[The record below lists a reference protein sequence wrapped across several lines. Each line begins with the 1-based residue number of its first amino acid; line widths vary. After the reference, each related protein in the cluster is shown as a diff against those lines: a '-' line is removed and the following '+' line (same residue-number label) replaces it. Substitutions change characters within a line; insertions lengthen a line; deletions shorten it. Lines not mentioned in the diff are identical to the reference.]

1 MKTVQPRKQHKML
14 YKAPLNMRYRH
25 FSAPLS
31 DSLKASHHIGSVP
44 VRTGDTV
51 RIMRGDRK
59 GAEGK
64 VTEVDQQKYRLLIE
78 GITQEKVDGST
89 VPASIHPSKVM
100 ITSLNLDD
108 KWRRESL
115 KVEAAR
121 KAEKRSEEKK
131 KAAKPKKAR
140 RKRKPTEAAPEKAWS
155 SRRGRRARTSSEE
168 KKGDAEGG

>member
-1 MKTVQPRKQHKML
+1 MKTIQPRKQHKML
-14 YKAPLNMRYRH
+14 YKAPLNIRYRH

-31 DSLKASHHIGSVP
+31 DSLKASHHIDSVP
-44 VRTGDTV
+44 VKMGDTV

-64 VTEVDQQKYRLLIE
+64 VTEVDRQKYRIFIE
-78 GITQEKVDGST
+78 GVTQEKVDGST
-89 VPASIHPSKVM
+89 VPTSIHPSKVM

-115 KVEAAR
+115 KVEAAEE
-121 KAEKRSEEKK
+121 AEKRSEEEK
-131 KAAKPKKAR
+131 KALKPKKAR
-140 RKRKPTEAAPEKAWS
+140 KKRKPTETTPQKAWS
-155 SRRGRRARTSSEE
+155 SRGRRARTSPEE

>member
-14 YKAPLNMRYRH
+14 FEAPLNIRYRH

-31 DSLKASHHIGSVP
+31 DSLKASHHIGSVQ

-64 VTEVDQQKYRLLIE
+64 VTKVDRRRYRLFIE
-78 GITQEKVDGST
+78 GVTQEKVDGST
-89 VPASIHPSKVM
+89 VQAPVHPSKV
-100 ITSLNLDD
+100 TVTGLNLDD
-108 KWRRESL
+108 KWRRKSL
-115 KVEAAR
+115 KVEAA
-121 KAEKRSEEKK
+121 KEEEKPFEEKK

-140 RKRKPTEAAPEKAWS
+140 KKRKPAKEKSVTEKPS
-155 SRRGRRARTSSEE
+155 RGR
-168 KKGDAEGG
+168 KAERPSKENEGETQTG